1 MNTIIVKTN
10 DATQTLSQV
19 QVVTKDGIPTVIQAA
34 DSVNYEFLDTSIG
47 YAPNHIVTKRIDND
61 LHVSFE
67 ETGMDSDLIIEGFYD
82 SKDSNLLGIAESGEY
97 YYYIPDTGQTY
108 DFVTQLDIGAVEGQA
123 LGGQGFSSLAAIP
136 FGAAVMTPWWI
147 SVAAGLGTVG
157 VVAAA
162 SNSSSSSNNDKPT
175 QPDPEPNP
183 EPNPNP
189 NPEPNPDP
197 EPNPNPNPEPNPDP
211 EPNPNPVTPPS
222 VSITGTAT
230 INEDGGSATY
240 TVALSKPSP
249 TPVTVTVT
257 ITDGSTEG
265 SADYTAPVT
274 QDVTIPAGQTTT
286 TINVPIINDN
296 VFEGPEDFN
305 VTVTGITSG
314 NATIG
319 PDDSVNTTIY
329 DDGTTDGS
337 TPVDPTDPSVGD
349 DTPVVSIIATK
360 PEAVE
365 GEAGN
370 NALEFTVSQNN
381 QSNFDTTV
389 DVKLNTA
396 NSDINAAD
404 IDSIVYTDVTG
415 TEITL
420 TTQAQIQDF
429 LTNGASVK
437 IAAGSTKAPVI
448 TITVADDDVYEQS
461 EDLVLDI
468 SNPSNAAIGPDSSAT
483 GTIFDEDA
491 ADGTP
496 QEGDKPTV
504 SVGDASVTEG
514 GDLVHQV
521 TVNGETTQADVTYE
535 FSLTPSGSNPATEGT
550 GNDYLNNPVFS
561 NPNIVYDAVAGTI
574 TVPAGVTDFTVS
586 YPTLNDS
593 ILENDETTTITIGN
607 DSGTGTIKDAGDAIP
622 EVSIAATIPQATEG
636 AGDAI
641 VFTVSQTGATDK
653 DSTVTVKLDLPGGI
667 GGAVAADID
676 TIVLTNSDGSTQ
688 SISVADAINGVSVT
702 IPTGATSNPTFTITP
717 KQDAIYE
724 VSEDFSMSISN
735 PVNAT
740 VGTDSATGTILD
752 EDNGDPNDG
761 STTDGDKP
769 TVVVGNATATEG
781 DNLVHS
787 VTIEGITQ
795 ADVTYEFNL
804 ADGSTNPATAGSDY
818 TNAPVFSNG
827 VINNGDGTITVPAG
841 VTDFTVSYPTLNDS
855 ILENDETTTVTIDGE
870 VGTGTI
876 LDNDVAPTIDIV
888 DKDGALTPA
897 YNSVT
902 EATGETITGTINIT
916 NPQSVTA
923 LTVGGQDVTNA
934 TTTPVTIPTILGD
947 LVITGYEALTG
958 KLTYSYKESG
968 TAQNHSTGKDSV
980 VDTFSVELTNTIGD
994 KVNANLDIQI
1004 IDTVPIANPDTNAI
1018 TEDVGAVSNQIT
1030 VIGNV
1035 LTSTGAAATD
1045 QADDLGA
1052 DATTV
1057 TAVAFGS
1064 AISPVNSIAPTLIDG
1079 AYGELTLNADGSYS
1093 YEVNNTNVQY
1103 LSKGQNLTET
1113 FEYTITDADG
1123 DSDTT
1128 NLTITI
1134 TGTNDR
1140 PVITSDIISGTN
1152 VIASESFSEPALNT
1166 AVTHTGIVE
1175 FKDIDL
1181 NDQVKLEYVS
1191 ASTTITVNGGDYTL
1205 RADQEQLL
1213 KDLFS
1218 VEGTLNDVNA
1228 AGNTA
1233 NWTFAAAANE
1243 IDFIP
1248 AGKSITIRYAV
1259 QVSDDAGINSVANG
1273 NQLST
1278 SEIRYVE
1285 VTITGTDNKFI
1296 PVDDVVVTPE
1306 DTSASGNIF
1315 DNDLDDVD
1323 DGETLTVVSYT
1334 FIADGTTV
1342 TKNAGESS
1350 DIVVDGT
1357 SSIGN
1362 ITINSDGSY
1371 TFIPAANYSGEV
1383 PDIEV
1388 TVNNGPNA
1396 TTEQT
1401 GKETLKITVNP
1412 VSDAPDIGFDQTGA
1426 NKVTTDED
1434 TTVALN
1440 LQAPVITDDTD
1451 LDGASNDS
1459 DNPERIGLITLTG
1472 IPDGAKLNYG
1482 GINSTDNSI
1491 DANGNPITIFLTDSD
1506 IFLNGITAA
1515 DADYSMTVAEF
1526 EAMTLTPPKDD
1537 ATNISFEMSVTEYE
1551 VDINGDIVQVNGVDV
1566 AGATSTVTIDIDVQA
1581 VTDSSGKNQSSDDAS
1596 TFGYQSGAAN
1606 VTGDTLIVTS
1616 QEGGLVALPITTT
1629 FGDLVYTNNSDRET
1643 YGFVINGL
1651 VEGTVIQFVPAGGG
1665 ALLERVAD
1673 SSGTV
1678 LIGVDAA
1685 TPTKTTL
1692 YVNGGS
1698 QPRIN
1703 IKTDEYNS
1711 LDMKDITVSLY
1722 TQDHDRDSTP
1732 ANASVELI
1740 NTVKVN
1746 LTVTPVAGQVE
1757 LDNTGVQTK
1766 EDTAVTLDKFGF
1778 TVTDT
1783 QNGSGAEV
1791 ITQIQFELP
1800 AGWKFADTTGAGTV
1814 SGTTVTIDMTN
1825 PLADLSQMTVT
1836 PPPHSS
1842 KDADITFTVTSQDT
1856 DDDIGGSI
1864 VTGTA
1869 TLTQTVVV
1877 TPAAERVGTDTDT
1890 DGNLDLTI
1898 NPSFTYTAD
1907 ALEDTAFDLNN
1918 GFDIKAFWSNQD
1930 TSEQTFAIM
1939 TFGYKTASG
1948 DFQTLDVEGAV
1959 FTYNDG
1965 IKDISLTDNGNGVE
1979 IPMEYLDTVKVTP
1992 PQDYSDYTAN
2002 SLLAG
2007 AKTTIKVQAKTVD
2020 VDEDGGAK
2028 DEAISGESY
2037 LTFVVK
2043 GVADPATLAVDPA
2056 EGDEDQAIVD
2066 GNNRDTAATMTAQS
2080 DGGDIIPTDGI
2091 PLNIR
2096 PSSRDNDGSESYDVT
2111 ISAIPVGVQ
2120 LYQDNDGVITL
2131 LDTSSG
2137 SITIVDYI
2145 NTVNNLYFVPA
2156 ENFSGTV
2163 DLKVQSVSQEEGTTG
2178 SVSPVLTLPV
2188 KVNGKA
2194 DLISNDELATAT
2206 TNIDGVDYT
2215 HTYITDEATLDST
2228 GNHKIALSSLFATV
2242 GTIKAYDDGTPEA
2255 EDISYIVT
2263 GIPEG
2268 FGITGA
2274 VFLGGSGAARKWSVS
2289 LDALKDD
2296 SAKLTTPNNF
2306 AGEINFTIAG
2316 TTTETVSGDSAT
2328 HDAKNI
2334 SILVTPDAADGKVN
2348 NPQVTAIE
2356 DEWSKIDFAAAFETT
2371 DASNP
2376 ANSATGYEA
2385 LKSITLKADDLIA
2398 KNIELQVDGVE
2409 VILIAGGELTYTPN
2423 QNIEIRYNDDMR
2435 HSDDSVSINFDY
2447 IYTDTAKLTDGS
2459 EISKSATG
2467 SATTNVTFQAVTDAP
2482 SINLTV
2488 TDNTINNSGSNDT
2501 ASVTVSL
2508 TSADKD
2514 GSESF
2519 TRLEV
2524 TDVPNG
2530 LNVVG
2535 GILSDGIWY
2544 VDVPNTPIT
2553 TTAPTYE
2560 LVLVRNDTTGNIPD
2574 GTFSIKVTGITQDIN
2589 GQGLDGNEARAEASF
2604 NIDLER
2610 TGGDTPVKPDLIATF
2625 TKNDTPQTEDVSF
2638 VLGNILD
2645 ATLNST
2651 TASTVGA
2658 YAFSLTDLPV
2668 GTEISSNNTAV
2679 KVQQIGGKWIISVD
2693 DASSLIP
2700 EDALDAVTVTPPK
2713 DFSTNVTGGSQDF
2726 TFNANFTA
2734 LDRDGGEERVQI
2746 NGVSIEVKPVTDAI
2760 DNNGK
2765 TTTVQTDED
2774 TRVKID
2780 IDLTNTADGSYVQII
2795 NGKLYLQL
2803 DESNLSTD
2811 NGTFSKL
2818 TDAAGNPLTPVTLNA
2833 GDVADIPAGNYYE
2846 VAVGTPVYY
2855 QPAENEAGVAKVDV
2869 YAAHKETSPDA
2880 GHDSGT
2886 LTYKHSYD
2894 VTVEAQPD
2902 NLSITDKGDQST
2914 ATATGN
2920 EDTKV
2925 AIDYKINIVDKDNT
2939 DKATAIT
2946 LDNIPNGY
2954 LVYYTNKSGVDVL
2967 ASNNGGSG
2975 DNNSWS
2981 IDASK
2986 LININSGAVGETPN
3000 IFIKA
3005 PEDVSAVVSSIEMKV
3020 VNDNGM
3026 ISDPLVIEL
3035 MVKPVADG
3043 VMFEPTAVLGA
3054 QGKWTTLNLNAVMK
3068 DTDGSE
3074 TVTMVITGNG
3084 ADLKEG
3090 MLRIKVKGTTEPL
3103 DAIWNSVDKSYT
3115 ISGITTEQINALQ
3128 IQSSV
3133 ALKGDLNFA
3142 LSTVDTAG
3150 AMTDISGIT
3159 TAQASIDIAFTPKFN
3174 GTAEDDILDA
3184 SGQSVAVNY
3193 KGGAGDDTLIGGSG
3207 NDFLDGGSGNDF
3219 LDGGTGANT
3228 LISGA
3233 GNDKIVFSAYNLLMD
3248 GGDGIDTLLV
3258 DTSIDFSGFDSSVID
3273 NMEVI
3278 DMTGNGAQSLTNLTT
3293 SDVIDMTDSNNTL
3306 FINGDN
3312 TDNVSL
3318 TADFEKQQTS
3328 DETGYAQYQST
3339 LDPSVTLYVD
3349 TDITVI

>member
-1 MNTIIVKTN
+1 M
-10 DATQTLSQV
+10 
-19 QVVTKDGIPTVIQAA
+19 
-34 DSVNYEFLDTSIG
+34 
-47 YAPNHIVTKRIDND
+47 R
-61 LHVSFE
+61 
-67 ETGMDSDLIIEGFYD
+67 
-82 SKDSNLLGIAESGEY
+82 
-97 YYYIPDTGQTY
+97 
-108 DFVTQLDIGAVEGQA
+108 VE
-123 LGGQGFSSLAAIP
+123 
-136 FGAAVMTPWWI
+136 
-147 SVAAGLGTVG
+147 
-157 VVAAA
+157 
-162 SNSSSSSNNDKPT
+162 D
-175 QPDPEPNP
+175 
-183 EPNPNP
+183 
-189 NPEPNPDP
+189 
-197 EPNPNPNPEPNPDP
+197 
-211 EPNPNPVTPPS
+211 
-222 VSITGTAT
+222 
-230 INEDGGSATY
+230 
-240 TVALSKPSP
+240 
-249 TPVTVTVT
+249 
-257 ITDGSTEG
+257 
-265 SADYTAPVT
+265 
-274 QDVTIPAGQTTT
+274 
-286 TINVPIINDN
+286 
-296 VFEGPEDFN
+296 
-305 VTVTGITSG
+305 
-314 NATIG
+314 
-319 PDDSVNTTIY
+319 
-329 DDGTTDGS
+329 
-337 TPVDPTDPSVGD
+337 
-349 DTPVVSIIATK
+349 
-360 PEAVE
+360 
-365 GEAGN
+365 
-370 NALEFTVSQNN
+370 
-381 QSNFDTTV
+381 
-389 DVKLNTA
+389 
-396 NSDINAAD
+396 
-404 IDSIVYTDVTG
+404 
-415 TEITL
+415 
-420 TTQAQIQDF
+420 
-429 LTNGASVK
+429 
-437 IAAGSTKAPVI
+437 
-448 TITVADDDVYEQS
+448 
-461 EDLVLDI
+461 
-468 SNPSNAAIGPDSSAT
+468 
-483 GTIFDEDA
+483 
-491 ADGTP
+491 
-496 QEGDKPTV
+496 
-504 SVGDASVTEG
+504 
-514 GDLVHQV
+514 
-521 TVNGETTQADVTYE
+521 
-535 FSLTPSGSNPATEGT
+535 
-550 GNDYLNNPVFS
+550 
-561 NPNIVYDAVAGTI
+561 
-574 TVPAGVTDFTVS
+574 
-586 YPTLNDS
+586 
-593 ILENDETTTITIGN
+593 
-607 DSGTGTIKDAGDAIP
+607 
-622 EVSIAATIPQATEG
+622 
-636 AGDAI
+636 
-641 VFTVSQTGATDK
+641 
-653 DSTVTVKLDLPGGI
+653 
-667 GGAVAADID
+667 
-676 TIVLTNSDGSTQ
+676 
-688 SISVADAINGVSVT
+688 
-702 IPTGATSNPTFTITP
+702 
-717 KQDAIYE
+717 
-724 VSEDFSMSISN
+724 
-735 PVNAT
+735 
-740 VGTDSATGTILD
+740 
-752 EDNGDPNDG
+752 
-761 STTDGDKP
+761 
-769 TVVVGNATATEG
+769 
-781 DNLVHS
+781 
-787 VTIEGITQ
+787 
-795 ADVTYEFNL
+795 
-804 ADGSTNPATAGSDY
+804 
-818 TNAPVFSNG
+818 
-827 VINNGDGTITVPAG
+827 
-841 VTDFTVSYPTLNDS
+841 
-855 ILENDETTTVTIDGE
+855 
-870 VGTGTI
+870 
-876 LDNDVAPTIDIV
+876 
-888 DKDGALTPA
+888 
-897 YNSVT
+897 NSVT
-902 EATGETITGTINIT
+902 EATGATASGSFNIT
-916 NPQSVTA
+916 DPQSVTA
-923 LTVGGQDVTNA
+923 LTVSGQDVTLA
-934 TTTPVTIPTILGD
+934 TSGNPITILGGNAGT
-947 LVITGYEALTG
+947 LVITNYDATTG
-958 KLTYSYKESG
+958 KLTYEYTENG
-968 TAQNHSTGKDSV
+968 NAEDHSVGAVFDQFDV
-980 VDTFSVELTNTIGD
+980 VLTNTIGD
-994 KVNANLDIQI
+994 TINDTLDIEI
-1004 IDTVPIANPDTNAI
+1004 IDTAPTANDDKNSVTENIDVDQASGKI
-1018 TEDVGAVSNQIT
+1018 TAT
-1030 VIGNV
+1030 GNV
-1035 LTSTGAAATD
+1035 MTGTAPD

-1057 TAVAFGS
+1057 TAVEFGS
-1064 AISPVNSIAPTLIDG
+1064 FSGSIGSSIQG
-1079 AYGELTLNADGSYS
+1079 NFGELTLEADGSYTYDVDNS
-1093 YEVNNTNVQY
+1093 AVEFLAVGETRE
-1103 LSKGQNLTET
+1103 ET

-1123 DSDTT
+1123 STDTAK
-1128 NLTITI
+1128 LTITI

-1140 PVITSDIISGTN
+1140 PTIVADNNGNIAKISFIEQTDTSVITQSGT
-1152 VIASESFSEPALNT
+1152 IAFN
-1166 AVTHTGIVE
+1166 
-1175 FKDIDL
+1175 DIDTSDTL
-1181 NDQVKLEYVS
+1181 TLSYAKSQNIYGNINNIPLTTDQKAALEG
-1191 ASTTITVNGGDYTL
+1191 I
-1205 RADQEQLL
+1205 
-1213 KDLFS
+1213 FS
-1218 VEGTLNDVNA
+1218 VAQATNNNGAWNINAPSTKLDFLPEGET
-1228 AGNTA
+1228 
-1233 NWTFAAAANE
+1233 
-1243 IDFIP
+1243 
-1248 AGKSITIRYAV
+1248 ITIRYAV
-1259 QVSDDAGINSVANG
+1259 QVNDNKGVITEANG
-1273 NQLST
+1273 NEISK

-1285 VTITGTDNKFI
+1285 VTITGTNDGGIALADN
-1296 PVDDVVVTPE
+1296 T
-1306 DTSASGNIF
+1306 
-1315 DNDLDDVD
+1315 
-1323 DGETLTVVSYT
+1323 
-1334 FIADGTTV
+1334 
-1342 TKNAGESS
+1342 
-1350 DIVVDGT
+1350 
-1357 SSIGN
+1357 
-1362 ITINSDGSY
+1362 ITINENGTTTKSGKLATIFDANDTDDPDVGEQLTVESFQIGSGAAISVDPINANNTAQNVMINGNKVGEITFNSDGTYVYKATSD
-1371 TFIPAANYSGEV
+1371 YSGTLPV
-1383 PDIEV
+1383 IKANV
-1388 TVNNGPNA
+1388 SNGVAEDLSDPNSTREEA
-1396 TTEQT
+1396 SQILT
-1401 GKETLKITVNP
+1401 ITVRP
-1412 VSDAPDIGFDQTGA
+1412 VSDRPVIEINDQTVLRTGTI
-1426 NKVTTDED
+1426 TTNED
-1434 TTVALN
+1434 TTVALGLSVN
-1440 LQAPVITDDTD
+1440 IKDAID
-1451 LDGASNDS
+1451 LDGTGNNT
-1459 DNPERIGLITLTG
+1459 DNPERIGLITLSGVRAGTTLNY
-1472 IPDGAKLNYG
+1472 KLNG
-1482 GINSTDNSI
+1482 VDKTITSTGANITIKLDDVPTINS
-1491 DANGNPITIFLTDSD
+1491 AG
-1506 IFLNGITAA
+1506 TATATMSKA
-1515 DADYSMTVAEF
+1515 DF
-1526 EAMTLTPPKDD
+1526 EAMTLTPPKND
-1537 ATNISFEMSVTEYE
+1537 ATNFNINMSVTEYE
-1551 VDINGDIVQVNGVDV
+1551 VNESGDIARVDANGSLVNTGGTAV
-1566 AGATSTVTIDIDVQA
+1566 AGATSTTTIKVDVQA
-1581 VTDSSGKNQSSDDAS
+1581 VTDSSGKNQSGDDAS

-1616 QEGGLVALPITTT
+1616 QEGGFVALPITTT

-1643 YGFVINGL
+1643 YGFVITGL
-1651 VEGTVIQFVPAGGG
+1651 AVGTVIQFVPAGGG
-1665 ALLERVAD
+1665 VLLERVAD

-1766 EDTAVTLDKFGF
+1766 EDTAVTLDQFGF
-1778 TVTDT
+1778 KVQDNN
-1783 QNGSGAEV
+1783 NGSGAEI
-1791 ITQIQFELP
+1791 ITDISFVLLE
-1800 AGWKFADTTGAGTV
+1800 GWTYNDGVNPVKVGAVG
-1814 SGTTVTIDMTN
+1814 GTTINISGITA
-1825 PLADLSQMTVT
+1825 ADNLDLDAYLQNFSIT

-1877 TPAAERVGTDTDT
+1877 TPVAERVGTDTDG
-1890 DGNLDLTI
+1890 DGNPDLTI
-1898 NPSFTYTAD
+1898 NPSFIYTAN
-1907 ALEDTAFDLNN
+1907 ALEDTAFDLNSD
-1918 GFDIKAFWSNQD
+1918 GFNLKGEWRNQD
-1930 TSEQTFAIM
+1930 SSEKTFAIM

-1948 DFQTLDVEGAV
+1948 AFQTLDVEGAV

-1965 IKDISLTDNGNGVE
+1965 AKDISLTDNGNGVE

-2056 EGDEDQAIVD
+2056 EGDEDQAIID
-2066 GNNRDTAATMTAQS
+2066 GNERDTAATMTAQS

-2120 LYQDNDGVITL
+2120 LYQDYAGVITL

-2145 NTVNNLYFVPA
+2145 NTVSNLYFVPA

-2178 SVSPVLTLPV
+2178 SASPVLTLPV

-2385 LKSITLKADDLIA
+2385 LKSITLKADDLID
-2398 KNIELQVDGVE
+2398 KNIELRVDGNLVT
-2409 VILIAGGELTYTPN
+2409 LNAGEELTYTPG
-2423 QNIEIRYNDDMR
+2423 QNIEIRYDEDKR
-2435 HSDDSVSINFDY
+2435 HSDDNVSIDFGY
-2447 IYTDTAKLTDGS
+2447 TYTDTAKLTDGS

-2467 SATTNVTFQAVTDAP
+2467 GATANVTFQAVTDQP
-2482 SINLTV
+2482 VITLVENDVS
-2488 TDNTINNSGSNDT
+2488 INNSGSNDT

-2544 VDVPNTPIT
+2544 VDVPNTAITT

-2589 GQGLDGNEARAEASF
+2589 GQGLDGNEARAEARF
-2604 NIDLER
+2604 NIDLEI

-2679 KVQQIGGKWIISVD
+2679 KVQQIGGKWIISVG

-2700 EDALDAVTVTPPK
+2700 EAALDAVTVTPPK

-2795 NGKLYLQL
+2795 IGKLYLQL

-3184 SGQSVAVNY
+3184 SGQSTPVNY

-3207 NDFLDGGSGNDF
+3207 NDFLDGG
-3219 LDGGTGANT
+3219 TGANT
-3228 LISGA
+3228 LIGGA
-3233 GNDKIVFSAYNLLMD
+3233 GNDKIVFSADNLLMD

-3258 DTSIDFSGFDSSVID
+3258 DTSIDFSGFDATVFESI
-3273 NMEVI
+3273 ETI
-3278 DMTGNGAQSLTNLTT
+3278 DMTGNGGQSLTNLST
-3293 SDVIDMTDSNNTL
+3293 SDVLDIINDTVMTNKGL
-3306 FINGDN
+3306 VINGDSA
-3312 TDNVSL
+3312 DSVSL
-3318 TADFEKQQTS
+3318 TGNDWTNSGTTTQGGNSYHVYSFNDNNGTHELLIQ
-3328 DETGYAQYQST
+3328 
-3339 LDPSVTLYVD
+3339 
-3349 TDITVI
+3349 TDITIL